1 MNRMLSMISKRLP
14 FLIGFCALAVS
25 IGLPAQAGPAP
36 APFDYTLLQQ
46 LSIHE
51 DARSKPLDTFARE
64 TMRLITSRE
73 YWPESKVKS
82 NFLARDP
89 MTNLLS
95 MLFEPD
101 QWKDIAVI
109 HLGSADVKKTLGIDP
124 MQEWASYND
133 LKNNSAFRDAFKEIM
148 RKQQVDEKLSDTD
161 HKLGD
166 LHGVLNR
173 MDGIFYGTDLKIVPI
188 KQEGSEAV
196 WVSLDEISRLD
207 NSDVIRTGFQNLMNG
222 FLTSDRELFNSGT
235 MALITNL
242 RERGGVDYPTAKVLG
257 YEIAYNEFKPFR
269 KAWLFLLLGTILFAV
284 SMGLSNP
291 MAYYGAWAMS
301 LTGFLL
307 SSYGLG
313 LRVLIAG
320 RPPVSNMYESVVYMG
335 WGVLLF
341 AGIFE
346 LVYRQKI
353 FGLCGA
359 AMGVIVLTL
368 ADMLPFDPSI
378 SPLVPV
384 LRSNYWLLIHVMT
397 IVISY
402 SAFALAMGIAH
413 LALSFY
419 LFSPHKK
426 DLIRISNNF
435 VYRAIQVGVL
445 LLTAGTILGGVWANE
460 SWGRFWGWDPKETWA
475 FISILG
481 YLALL
486 HARFTGLVGPFGVSV
501 GAVIGFQLILM
512 TWYGVNFILA
522 TGLHSYGFGAG
533 GQGYV
538 AAYLAIESAFLGL
551 VAFRYKFFGD
561 SLRTL
566 LQRES
571 DTKKPHKGTGG
582 PAQPETAT

>member
-1 MNRMLSMISKRLP
+1 MKVVLFPKSQRLP
-14 FLIGFCALAVS
+14 IPVGLFLSVALVCFA
-25 IGLPAQAGPAP
+25 AQAKPTP
-36 APFDYTLLQQ
+36 APFDYSQ
-46 LSIHE
+46 LERLVIHE

-64 TMRLITSRE
+64 TMRLVTSRE
-73 YWPESKVKS
+73 YWSKSKAKHD
-82 NFLARDP
+82 FLTRDP

-101 QWKDIAVI
+101 KWKDIPVVY
-109 HLGSADVKKTLGIDP
+109 LSNADVKKILGIDP
-124 MQEWASYND
+124 MQEWTSYNE
-133 LKNNSAFRDAFKEIM
+133 LKNNNGFRDSFKEIM
-148 RKQQVDEKLSDTD
+148 RKQQAEESLTTAE

-173 MDGIFYGTDLKIVPI
+173 MDGIFFGTELKIVPI
-188 KQEGSEAV
+188 KQDGKETI
-196 WVSLDEISRLD
+196 WVSLDEISRMGD
-207 NSDVIRTGFQNLMNG
+207 SQPIQAGFQDLMTG
-222 FLTSDRELFNSGT
+222 FLTKDTEVFNRGVSG
-235 MALITNL
+235 LIGTL
-242 RERGGVDYPTAKVLG
+242 KARSGSDYPTEKVLG
-257 YEIAYNEFKPFR
+257 YEITYNEFKPFR
-269 KAWLFLLLGTILFAV
+269 KAWIYLLLGTILFAV
-284 SMGLSNP
+284 SLGVSTQMP
-291 MAYYGAWAMS
+291 YYGAWVMT
-301 LTGFLL
+301 LIGFFL
-307 SSYGLG
+307 STYGLA

-320 RPPVSNMYESVVYMG
+320 RPPVSNMYESVIYMG

-346 LVYRQKI
+346 LVYRQRI

-359 AMGVIVLTL
+359 GMGVIILTL
-368 ADMLPFDPSI
+368 ADMLPFDPAI

-402 SAFALAMGIAH
+402 SAFALAMALAH

-419 LFSPHKK
+419 LFIPQRK

-435 VYRAIQVGVL
+435 VYRAIQVGVIL
-445 LLTAGTILGGVWANE
+445 LIAGTILGGVWANE

-486 HARFTGLVGPFGVSV
+486 HARYTGLVGPFGVSV
-501 GAVIGFQLILM
+501 GAVLGFQLILM

-538 AAYLAIESAFLGL
+538 AAYLAVECAFLAL
-551 VAFRYKFFGD
+551 VAVRYKFFGQT
-561 SLRTL
+561 LRPML
-566 LQRES
+566 KNELES
-571 DTKKPHKGTGG
+571 RKGLKESGG
-582 PAQPETAT
+582 SPQPETAH